1 MGAPSGLY
9 SHDILLDAPVRENG
23 EAFALRIPRIILLRI
38 LWGGFLLFTSIYCLL
53 AFLPFTY
60 AFLIKAPPYDWV
72 PWFAHHHA
80 LLYWVTLAGG
90 VWSYGPIY
98 KSKTKLILFGLQA
111 GVGLYLL
118 TRPFLGWAQPDWQTY
133 SWSLLTLCLVI
144 SIAAAETCRHLGA
157 RDTVKEPEFLL
168 DYSTG
173 IFVAVVMAMLWV
185 VGAQLRLY
193 GESHATPLSLNFA
206 EVTGWSVISHVLLAV
221 LPLSVLNLI
230 SVAAAKTP
238 WPKIA
243 RHTLTGLFVFGILCF
258 MLLRFLEN
266 SLSFDGWAAQLYAAS
281 LSAALTLF
289 GFSLAIPLMR
299 TSETHAAPV
308 RRGHKLIPVAIALL
322 FAALTIALPSA
333 IQGGDW
339 NGIIQHAVALGGWI
353 VLGACAYKIRPP
365 KAKYSVAAILGVV
378 LLAGFGYKGL
388 QATAIFWA
396 KPLGKTDDEF
406 ARTFENYA
414 VRDAS
419 FDLANHALGNGREQP
434 CGDLCRILREY
445 TNVANFPIQREVN
458 LVDRLLPAPG
468 DRPNIFI
475 FVVDSMR
482 PDYLGAYN
490 PKVDFTPNLDAFARD
505 SVVMRHA
512 YTQYAGTSLSEPAI
526 WAGAMLLHDHDLSA
540 FSKINSME
548 KLARVDGYKMIVSYD
563 EVLRQVFSASDDV
576 VKLDAGNTLWNQLEV
591 CSTIQQTEQML
602 EDASGVA
609 QPVFFYTQPK
619 NVHQFAHNNL
629 PRMTGEN
636 WQRRPGFV
644 NRIAYEVHGVDQCLG
659 GFFAYLKQHNL
670 YDNSIIVVTSDHGD
684 ATGDFGRYSHSTSIY
699 PEIMRVPIIIHLP
712 KNQQGKLVY
721 DDQALATL
729 TDITPSIYYLLGHRP
744 IVANAMFGHP
754 LFTETEAELHSYH
767 RDDIFF
773 ASDVR
778 AAYGILAGNGRYFY
792 ATYDSP
798 AQSYLYDLANDP
810 DGTQDILTPALK
822 IQYDQQIIEHL
833 QAIAGFYGYRPKL
846 GTLLAAR
853 RD

>member
-60 AFLIKAPPYDWV
+60 SALIKAPPYDWL
-72 PWFAHHHA
+72 PWFVRHHA
-80 LLYWVTLAGG
+80 GLYWVALAAAAFA
-90 VWSYGPIY
+90 YRPIF
-98 KSKTKLILFGLQA
+98 KSKTKIILFGLQA
-111 GVGLYLL
+111 GVGLYILA
-118 TRPFLGWAQPDWQTY
+118 RPFLGSVHPDWQTY

-144 SIAAAETCRHLGA
+144 SIAAAETWQYLGA
-157 RDTVKEPEFLL
+157 QDTVKDPEVLL
-168 DYSTG
+168 NYSTG
-173 IFVAVVMAMLWV
+173 IFVALVMALLWIT
-185 VGAQLRLY
+185 GAQLRLY
-193 GESHATPLSLNFA
+193 GESHTAIFSLNFA
-206 EVTGWSVISHVLLAV
+206 EVTGWSVISHLLVAVLL
-221 LPLSVLNLI
+221 LSALNLI
-230 SVAAAKTP
+230 FVTAAKTP

-243 RHTLTGLFVFGILCF
+243 KHTLTGLFVFGILCF

-289 GFSLAIPLMR
+289 GFSLAIPLIQTRETR
-299 TSETHAAPV
+299 TAQFGPG
-308 RRGHKLIPVAIALL
+308 RKLVPVAIALL
-322 FAALTIALPSA
+322 LGALIVALPSA

-339 NGIIQHAVALGGWI
+339 NGVIQHAVALAGWI

-388 QATAIFWA
+388 QATVIFWA

-445 TNVANFPIQREVN
+445 TNIPNFPIQRETN
-458 LVDRLLPAPG
+458 LVDRLVPAQG
-468 DRPNIFI
+468 ERPNIFI
-475 FVVDSMR
+475 FVIDSMR

-490 PKVDFTPNLDAFARD
+490 PKVDFTPNLDAFAHD

-526 WAGAMLLHDHDLSA
+526 WAGATLLHDHDLNA
-540 FSKINSME
+540 FSRINSLE
-548 KLARVDGYKMIVSYD
+548 KLGKVDGYREMVSYD
-563 EVLRQVFSASDDV
+563 PVVSQFLSPSEDL
-576 VKLDAGNTLWNQLEV
+576 VKLDAGKIWNQFEV
-591 CSTIQQTEQML
+591 CSTVQQTETL
-602 EDASGVA
+602 LDRGANSRRPILFYS
-609 QPVFFYTQPK
+609 QPM

-629 PRMTGEN
+629 PRMTDKT

-659 GFFAYLKQHNL
+659 SFFAYLKQHNL

-712 KNQQGKLVY
+712 KSTQGKLVY

-810 DGTQDILTPALK
+810 NGTQDILTPALK
-822 IQYDQQIIEHL
+822 IQYDQRIIEHL
-833 QAIAGFYGYRPKL
+833 QAVAGFYGYRPKL